1 MLFVNFKTYKEG
13 TGAQAVNLLQILDS
27 VQAESGVPI
36 VPVVQVADARVCV
49 NTSIGRQV
57 WVGHVDAVEYG
68 QHTGWVLPEAV
79 AAQGVRGTFLNHSEH
94 KIDVTCVTSHVSRCQ
109 QTGLET
115 LVFASDLE
123 ELGQVVLA
131 RPTYVAYEPPELIAS
146 GTTSVARAQPEIIK
160 EAVEIAKKAGVP
172 LVVGAGVKDG
182 EDVRTSLRLGAV
194 GVAVSSA
201 VVLAGDPKK
210 VLMELAEGFKG
221 WNKE

>member
-13 TGAQAVNLLQILDS
+13 TGAQAVNLLQILNS
-27 VQAESGVPI
+27 VQGETGVPI
-36 VPVVQVADARVCV
+36 IPVVQVADARLCV
-49 NTSIGRQV
+49 NTSSSASGV

-68 QHTGWVLPEAV
+68 QHTGWILPEAV

-146 GTTSVARAQPEIIK
+146 QTTSVAKAQPEIIK

-172 LVVGAGVKDG
+172 LIVGAGVKSG

-201 VVLAGDPKK
+201 VVLAEDPRK
-210 VLMELAEGFKG
+210 VLMELAEGF
-221 WNKE
+221 NK